1 MNLRICQRGHYS
13 ALRCAQGEDNSC
25 GLPYRLS
32 HLGIHNLKKKKP
44 YTHAIYVIILYGYE
58 SLINI
63 TVYDAIVGRKGRL
76 KNESLMRDRVRE
88 RQKMAGF

>member
-1 MNLRICQRGHYS
+1 MNLRICQRGHYL

-32 HLGIHNLKKKKP
+32 HLGIHNLKKK
-44 YTHAIYVIILYGYE
+44 IYVIILYGYE

>member
-1 MNLRICQRGHYS
+1 MNLRICQRGHYL
-13 ALRCAQGEDNSC
+13 ALRRAQGEDNSC

-32 HLGIHNLKKKKP
+32 HLGIHNLKKK
-44 YTHAIYVIILYGYE
+44 IYVIILYGYE

>member
-1 MNLRICQRGHYS
+1 MNLRICQRGHYL
-13 ALRCAQGEDNSC
+13 ALRRAQGEDNSC
-25 GLPYRLS
+25 GLPYRFS
-32 HLGIHNLKKKKP
+32 HLGIHNLRKK
-44 YTHAIYVIILYGYE
+44 IYVIILYGYE